1 MTEEEAS
8 YLLILLS
15 LLFPSDGLPLLMTL
29 ADDTCFA
36 VLLF

>member
-1 MTEEEAS
+1 VTEEEAS

-15 LLFPSDGLPLLMTL
+15 LLFPSGGLPLLMTI

-36 VLLF
+36 APLF